1 MEVLMIIIV
10 ALLPAALLW
19 WYIWK
24 QDAKKEPTAWLV
36 RAVGY
41 GVLICLPAAVVEM
54 GIASVLFG
62 TDQGPQ
68 TLIDTTAV
76 AFFCAAIPEE
86 GLKLLAL
93 WLILRR
99 NPYFDE
105 HYDGIVYA
113 VSVGLGFAGIENL
126 LYLIGNMDNWMSVA
140 FFRSLM
146 AVPGHYAFA
155 VLMGYYYSI
164 YRFVDR
170 SPRVAACVIGV
181 PVLAH
186 GIYDALLMTTTVNV
200 GVGAVCV
207 IVLLFLL
214 VKLHKFVQKRVVEQ
228 VKRDREDREDS
239 TFLRI

>member
-1 MEVLMIIIV
+1 MQVPFIIIA

-24 QDAKKEPTAWLV
+24 QDAKKEPMAWLV
-36 RAVGY
+36 RAVVY

-68 TLIDTTAV
+68 TLVDTTAV

-86 GLKLLAL
+86 SLKLLAL
-93 WLILRR
+93 WFILRR

-105 HYDGIVYA
+105 HFDGIVYA

-126 LYLIGNMDNWMSVA
+126 LYLIGNIDNWQSVA
-140 FFRSLM
+140 LFRALM

-164 YRFVDR
+164 YHFVDR
-170 SPRVAACVIGV
+170 SPRVAALVIGA

-186 GIYDALLMTTTVNV
+186 GLYDALLMTTTVNV
-200 GVGAVCV
+200 GVGALCV

-214 VKLHKFVQKRVVEQ
+214 VKLHKYVQKRVVEQ
-228 VKRDREDREDS
+228 VKRDREDREYS